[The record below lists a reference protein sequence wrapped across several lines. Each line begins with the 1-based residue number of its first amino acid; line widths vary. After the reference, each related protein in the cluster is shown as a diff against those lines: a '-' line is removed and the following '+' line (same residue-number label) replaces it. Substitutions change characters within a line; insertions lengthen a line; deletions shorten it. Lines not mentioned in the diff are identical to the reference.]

1 MQPFFY
7 PGLDLSQMD
16 LFKVVR
22 GGQLVDDEEVPP
34 VGETIVDDSQVAEDA
49 LHYGDV
55 LED

>member
-16 LFKVVR
+16 MFKVVC
-22 GGQLVDDEEVPP
+22 GGKLVDDEEVPH
-34 VGETIVDDSQVAEDA
+34 VGETVVDDSQVAEDA
-49 LHYGDV
+49 FNYGDV